1 MKTAEEFLKNK
12 VYITQ
17 DDIEDVH
24 DSLSNVKEC
33 MIEFAKLHV
42 QEALKAADEK
52 AIVTVVDYEFE
63 LEPPTLIWG
72 VDSDSILNA
81 YPLDKIK

>member
-1 MKTAEEFLKNK
+1 MNNLPTADEF
-12 VYITQ
+12 YIQ
-17 DDIEDVH
+17 LGFMPNHHQLGYDIETA
-24 DSLSNVKEC
+24 

-42 QEALKAADEK
+42 QEALKAAGEK

-63 LEPPTLIWG
+63 LEPPTPIWG
-72 VDSDSILNA
+72 VDSNSILNA